1 MFKNNGNR
9 KRGLLATSIA
19 AALASGWSAQSIAQE
34 APAELEE
41 VTITGSRIVRRDFDA
56 NSPIQTVGSEMLS
69 ETSAI
74 AIETTLNKLP
84 QFVPAATQFTN
95 IADGEL
101 INTGS
106 TLTAGAAT
114 LSLRGLAPNRNLVL
128 IDGRRA
134 TPVNATMAVDINSI
148 PASAIQRVEVI
159 TGGASSVYGAD
170 AVAGVVNFILKKDF
184 EGATINAQY
193 GAMQNGEAGE
203 ASLSGLFGA
212 NFGDGRGN
220 VMMGFEYADRNSVDR
235 KYTDFY
241 MDGLRDPTVPGTQSF
256 TSADY
261 YSIQANNRPSGA
273 AIDAIFNKAPP
284 GVVLRNSSTGVVQG
298 NVRWNEDVG
307 KNTLFT
313 GAAGFGNSSPQG
325 PGSTAGMYRYEGP
338 LEYDGLPYRKI
349 DAQGELEENIIGHKA
364 TVPLERTSMFARAN
378 FELTDDVSVFVQTTN
393 VESNLRQ
400 LWQWSPAVGGWHAP
414 IPHGSGIYA
423 GSLEADGKT
432 TRSSFIPGGVHGL
445 NCAPIGGCT
454 NSQTFPT
461 PPELQSLLDSRTDP
475 NAPWQ
480 MNHFFDY
487 ALYDK
492 GAPRLIDTESNT
504 WQLQMGLEGDL
515 DAIDGTWDIVGA
527 SGRSTTVLNLQGYA
541 GLERYRGVVTSPN
554 YGKGFFRQGNLTGA
568 GFSGGIAQCT
578 SGLPIFRPHSDV
590 TEDCL
595 DAFMVDLQN
604 NSQMRQD
611 YVEANIQGHLIDLP
625 AGEARFAAG
634 YQWRRNNYF
643 YKFDTLTTQNS
654 YLDLSLGTFPADNT
668 EGSTAVDEIY
678 GELFVPILSGITGIE
693 HLNLELGY
701 RYSDYELQ
709 GGIDTYKALID
720 WGINDQL
727 RFRGGYQLATR
738 APNIA
743 EMFQA
748 RSQTWGVNVGDPCGL
763 NSVLPISANPKTNPD
778 AARTRGICE
787 ALMGLEGAENFYDP
801 ANIQPSGSSATWFV
815 NAVGNPNVQ
824 PEEATTLTAGFVY
837 QPETGNEVV
846 DGFSATVDWFSIKIE
861 DMIAVE
867 GGITVYLECLDKN
880 TNPSGSI
887 AHPACARITRNPTAG
902 GLQAVDVSYNNTG
915 FTEIN
920 GVDLGLN
927 WNGEMSTLGFAN
939 IPGSLG
945 FSTMV
950 SFTPKFQTQASPN
963 SPVYE
968 WKGSLGPGPETSL
981 NQGSYEYRAFTNFSY
996 SLDSWNF
1003 SMRWRFLP
1011 EADAPQAV
1019 IAGANGSPFVG
1030 ADESYNIFD
1039 FSAGWVMNDTL
1050 VFRFGLDNVFDTDAV
1065 ITGEQTN
1072 FAGNRPTSGAGTTLP
1087 GFYDTL
1093 GRRWYVGMTANF

>member
-1 MFKNNGNR
+1 MRRIQLR
-9 KRGLLATSIA
+9 KRSMLATSIA
-19 AALASGWSAQSIAQE
+19 AALAAGLSGQSGAQE
-34 APAELEE
+34 AGPELEE
-41 VTITGSRIVRRDFDA
+41 VTITGSRIVRRDFEA
-56 NSPIQTVGSEMLS
+56 NSPIQTIDSEMFA
-69 ETSAI
+69 ETSAM
-74 AIETTLNKLP
+74 AIEYTLNQLP

-101 INTGS
+101 INTGA

-134 TPVNATMAVDINSI
+134 MPVNATMAVDINSI
-148 PASAIQRVEVI
+148 PAAAIQRVEVI

-184 EGATINAQY
+184 EGATLNAQY
-193 GAMQNGEAGE
+193 GAMENGEAGE
-203 ASLSGLFGA
+203 AQFSALFGA

-261 YSIQANNRPSGA
+261 YSIAAANRPSGA
-273 AIDAIFNKAPP
+273 VIDSIFNQAPP
-284 GVVLRNSSTGVVQG
+284 GVVLRNSAGVIGG

-307 KNTLFT
+307 SNTLFT
-313 GAAGFGNSSPQG
+313 GAAGFGNSAPQG
-325 PGSTAGMYRYEGP
+325 PGSTAGMYRYQGP

-364 TVPLERTSMFARAN
+364 TVPLERYSMFARAN
-378 FELTDDVSVFVQTTN
+378 YDLTDSVTAFVQTTN

-400 LWQWSPAVGGWHAP
+400 LWQWSPAVGGWNAP
-414 IPHGSGIYA
+414 IPHGDSVYA
-423 GSLEADGKT
+423 PSVAANGNTVPSYLA
-432 TRSSFIPGGVHGL
+432 GGAFGL
-445 NCAPIGGCT
+445 NCAPIGGC
-454 NSQTFPT
+454 SKSEAFPT
-461 PPELQSLLDSRTDP
+461 PPELRALLDSRVNREAT
-475 NAPWQ
+475 WQ
-480 MNHFFDY
+480 LNHFFDY

-504 WQLQMGLEGDL
+504 WQLQVGLEGEIP
-515 DAIDGTWDIVGA
+515 AIDGSWDIVGS

-554 YGKGFFRQGNLTGA
+554 YGKGFFRQGNLTGN

-578 SGLPIFRPHSDV
+578 TGLPIFRDHSDV
-590 TEDCL
+590 SEDCL

-611 YVEANIQGHLIDLP
+611 YVEANVQGHLIDLP

-668 EGSTAVDEIY
+668 EGRTSVDEVY
-678 GELFVPILSGITGIE
+678 GELFVPVLSGIPGID

-720 WGINDQL
+720 WGITDSL

-763 NSVLPISANPKTNPD
+763 NSVLPDGANPSVNSN

-787 ALMGLEGAENFYDP
+787 ALMGLEGSASFYDP
-801 ANIQPSGSSATWFV
+801 SANQPSGSSSLWFV
-815 NAVGNPNVQ
+815 NAVGNPDVQ

-837 QPETGNEVV
+837 QPQTGNTLV
-846 DGFSATVDWFSIKIE
+846 DGFSTTLDWFSIKIE

-867 GGITVYLECLDKN
+867 GGITVYLECLGQA
-880 TNPSGSI
+880 TNPTGSLT
-887 AHPACARITRNPTAG
+887 HPACARITRNPTSG
-902 GLQAVDVSYNNTG
+902 GLQAVDVTFNNTG

-920 GVDLGLN
+920 GVDWGVN
-927 WNGEMSTLGFAN
+927 WNGELADLGFDSL
-939 IPGSLG
+939 PGALG
-945 FSTMV
+945 VNLMMN
-950 SFTPKFQTQASPN
+950 FTPKFQTQASPN
-963 SPVYE
+963 SPVYD
-968 WKGSLGPGPETSL
+968 WSGSLGPGPETSL
-981 NQGSYEYRAFTNFSY
+981 NQGAFDYRFFGNFSY
-996 SLDSWNF
+996 ILDEWNF
-1003 SMRWRFLP
+1003 SMRWRHLP
-1011 EADAPQAV
+1011 EAKAPQQV
-1019 IAGANGSPFVG
+1019 IAGANGTPFLG
-1030 ADESYNIFD
+1030 AEDSYNIFD
-1039 FSAGWVMNDTL
+1039 FSASWVMSDTYQ
-1050 VFRFGLDNVFDTDAV
+1050 FRLGIDNLFDTDAV
-1065 ITGEQTN
+1065 ITGGQSN
-1072 FAGNRPTSGAGTTLP
+1072 FGGNRPTSGAGTTLP

-1093 GRRWYVGMTANF
+1093 GRRWYVGMSANF

>member
-1 MFKNNGNR
+1 MFKT
-9 KRGLLATSIA
+9 KLRGRSLLATSIA
-19 AALASGWSAQSIAQE
+19 TAISAGMSSHGFAQD
-34 APAELEE
+34 AGPELEE
-41 VTITGSRIVRRDFDA
+41 ITITGSRIVRRDFDA
-56 NSPIQTVGSEMLS
+56 NSPIQTIDAEMFE
-69 ETSAI
+69 ETSAM
-74 AIETTLNKLP
+74 AIEYTLNQLP

-101 INTGS
+101 INTGA

-134 TPVNATMAVDINSI
+134 MPVNATMAVDINSI
-148 PASAIQRVEVI
+148 PAAAIQRVEVI

-184 EGATINAQY
+184 EGANINVQY
-193 GAMQNGEAGE
+193 GAMEDGNAGE
-203 ASLSGLFGA
+203 ASVSGLFGA
-212 NFGDGRGN
+212 NFADGRGN

-241 MDGLRDPTVPGTQSF
+241 MDGLKDPTVPGTQSF

-261 YSIQANNRPSGA
+261 YTIEAANRPSGA
-273 AIDAIFNKAPP
+273 VIDSIFNKATP
-284 GVVLRNSSTGVVQG
+284 GVVLRTTTGLVAG

-307 KNTLFT
+307 KFTLFT

-338 LEYDGLPYRKI
+338 FDYDGLPYRKI

-378 FELTDDVSVFVQTTN
+378 YEIADGLNMFVQSTN

-414 IPHGSGIYA
+414 IPHGNGIYTP
-423 GSLEADGKT
+423 SLEANGVT
-432 TRSSFIPGGVHGL
+432 TRASYRAGGAHGL
-445 NCAPIGGCT
+445 NCAPTGGCT
-454 NSQTFPT
+454 KTQAYPT
-461 PPELQSLLDSRTDP
+461 PPELQALLDSRVNP
-475 NAPWQ
+475 EANWQ

-504 WQLQMGLEGDL
+504 WQLQVGLEGEL
-515 DAIDGTWDIVGA
+515 PGIDGSWDIVGA

-541 GLERYRGVVTSPN
+541 GLERYRGLVTSPN
-554 YGKGFFRQGNLTGA
+554 YGKGFNRQGNPTGN

-595 DAFMVDLQN
+595 EAFMVDLQN
-604 NSQMRQD
+604 NSQMKQD
-611 YVEANIQGHLIDLP
+611 YVEANIQGHLVDLP

-668 EGSTAVDEIY
+668 EGKASVDEVY
-678 GELFVPILSGITGIE
+678 GELFVPLLSGITGIE

-709 GGIDTYKALID
+709 GGIDTYKALVD
-720 WGINDQL
+720 WGITEEV

-748 RSQTWGVNVGDPCGL
+748 RSQTWGFNVGDPCGL
-763 NSVLPISANPKTNPD
+763 NSVLAIGANPSANPN
-778 AARTRGICE
+778 AARTKSICS
-787 ALMGLEGAENFYDP
+787 ALMGLEGAQNYYDP
-801 ANIQPSGSSATWFV
+801 AAIRPSGSSATWFV

-824 PEEATTLTAGFVY
+824 PEEATTLTAGIVY
-837 QPETGNEVV
+837 QPQTGNELL
-846 DGFSATVDWFSIKIE
+846 DGFSSTVDWFSIKIE

-867 GGITVYLECLDKN
+867 GGISVYLECLGAG
-880 TNPSGSI
+880 TNPTASVT
-887 AHPACARITRNPTAG
+887 HPACARITRNPTSG
-902 GLQAVDVSYNNTG
+902 GMQAVDVTYNNTG

-927 WNGEMSTLGFAN
+927 WNGDMSALGFDN
-939 IPGSLG
+939 LPGSL
-945 FSTMV
+945 SISMMLN
-950 SFTPKFQTQASPN
+950 FTPKFQTKASAN

-981 NQGSYEYRAFTNFSY
+981 NQGTFDYRFFGNFSY
-996 SLDSWNF
+996 ILDAWNY
-1003 SMRWRFLP
+1003 SVRWRHLP
-1011 EADAPQAV
+1011 DADAPQQV

-1030 ADESYNIFD
+1030 AEDTYDIFD
-1039 FSAGWVMNDTL
+1039 FSASWTLNDTYQA
-1050 VFRFGLDNVFDTDAV
+1050 RFGIDNVFDTDAV
-1065 ITGEQTN
+1065 ITGRQTN
-1072 FAGNRPTSGAGTTLP
+1072 FGGNRVTSGAGTTLP

-1093 GRRWYVGMTANF
+1093 GRRWYVGMTASF

>member
-1 MFKNNGNR
+1 MFKTR
-9 KRGLLATSIA
+9 LKQRSVLATSIA
-19 AALASGWSAQSIAQE
+19 AAMSAGLSGQGFAQDP
-34 APAELEE
+34 PAELEE
-41 VTITGSRIVRRDFDA
+41 ITITGSRIVRRDFDA
-56 NSPIQTVGSEMLS
+56 NSPIQTIDSEMFEES
-69 ETSAI
+69 SAM
-74 AIETTLNKLP
+74 AIEYTLNQLP

-101 INTGS
+101 INTGA

-134 TPVNATMAVDINSI
+134 MPVNATMAVDINSI
-148 PASAIQRVEVI
+148 PAAAIQRVEVI

-170 AVAGVVNFILKKDF
+170 AVAGVVNFILKKDY
-184 EGATINAQY
+184 EGATINVQY
-193 GAMQNGEAGE
+193 GAMEDGNAGE
-203 ASLSGLFGA
+203 ASMSGLFGA
-212 NFGDGRGN
+212 NFADGRGN

-241 MDGLRDPTVPGTQSF
+241 MDGLKDPTVPGTQSF

-261 YSIQANNRPSGA
+261 YTIEANNRPSGA

-284 GVVLRNSSTGVVQG
+284 GVVLRNTSGVVQG

-307 KNTLFT
+307 KFTLFT

-325 PGSTAGMYRYEGP
+325 LGSTAGMYRYEGP
-338 LEYDGLPYRKI
+338 LDYEGLPYRKI

-378 FELTDDVSVFVQTTN
+378 FQLSDTLNMFVQSSN

-414 IPHGSGIYA
+414 IPHGKGIYA
-423 GSLEADGKT
+423 PSLEANGVT
-432 TRSSFIPGGVHGL
+432 TRASYRAGGVHGL
-445 NCAPIGGCT
+445 NCAPTGGCSNT
-454 NSQTFPT
+454 QAYPT
-461 PPELQSLLDSRTDP
+461 PPELQALLDSRVNP
-475 NAPWQ
+475 EANWQ

-504 WQLQMGLEGDL
+504 WQLQVGLEGEL
-515 DAIDGTWDIVGA
+515 PGIDGSWDIVGA

-541 GLERYRGVVTSPN
+541 GLERYRGLVTSPN
-554 YGKGFFRQGNLTGA
+554 YGKGFNRQGNPIGN

-595 DAFMVDLQN
+595 KAFMVDLQN
-604 NSQMRQD
+604 NSQMKQD
-611 YVEANIQGHLIDLP
+611 YVEANVQGHLVDLP

-668 EGSTAVDEIY
+668 EGKTSVDELY
-678 GELFVPILSGITGIE
+678 GELFVPLLAGIPGIE

-709 GGIDTYKALID
+709 GGIDTYKALVD
-720 WGINDQL
+720 WGITEEV

-748 RSQTWGVNVGDPCGL
+748 RSQTWGFNVGDPCGL
-763 NSVLPISANPKTNPD
+763 NSVLAIGANPAANPA
-778 AARTRGICE
+778 AARTRAICSQ
-787 ALMGLEGAENFYDP
+787 LMGLEGSGNYYDP
-801 ANIQPSGSSATWFV
+801 ATIQPSGSSSTWFV
-815 NAVGNPNVQ
+815 NAVGNPDVQ
-824 PEEATTLTAGFVY
+824 PEEATTLTAGIVY
-837 QPETGNEVV
+837 QPQSGNELL
-846 DGFSATVDWFSIKIE
+846 DGFSSTIDWFSIKIE

-867 GGITVYLECLDKN
+867 GGITVYLECLGAG
-880 TNPSGSI
+880 TNPTANI
-887 AHPACARITRNPTAG
+887 NHPACARITRNPTSG
-902 GLQAVDVSYNNTG
+902 GMQAVDVSYNNTG

-927 WNGEMSTLGFAN
+927 WNGDFSALGFDN
-939 IPGSLG
+939 LPGSLG
-945 FSTMV
+945 ISMMLN
-950 SFTPKFQTQASPN
+950 FTPKFQTQASSA
-963 SPVYE
+963 SPVYD
-968 WKGSLGPGPETSL
+968 WSGSLGPGPETSL
-981 NQGSYEYRAFTNFSY
+981 NQGSYDYRFFSNFSY
-996 SLDSWNF
+996 NLDAWNY
-1003 SMRWRFLP
+1003 SIRWRHLP
-1011 EADAPQAV
+1011 DADAPQQV

-1030 ADESYNIFD
+1030 AEDTYDIFD
-1039 FSAGWVMNDTL
+1039 FSASWTLSDTYL
-1050 VFRFGLDNVFDTDAV
+1050 ARFGVDNVFDSDAV
-1065 ITGEQTN
+1065 ITGRQTN
-1072 FAGNRPTSGAGTTLP
+1072 FGGNRPTSGAGTTLP

-1093 GRRWYVGMTANF
+1093 GRRVYVGMTASF